1 MKKGFA
7 FFFLWFFSM
16 HGSLKIGKTLKFHFT
31 TVLKY
36 FKSAT
41 LLRLLK
47 KQQIYLN

>member
-47 KQQIYLN
+47 NNKYI